1 MFLVVVVR
9 VVTLLSEL
17 RFFACKRRAPASRD
31 VGGGGWGLQQR
42 LPEMKAR
49 RNPRGG
55 PQEEAS
61 WGSDMCL
68 HHRWVVVP
76 PVNLDVK
83 IP

>member
-31 VGGGGWGLQQR
+31 VGGGGLQQR
-42 LPEMKAR
+42 LPENEGKS
-49 RNPRGG
+49 NPRGG

-61 WGSDMCL
+61 WGSDMRL
-68 HHRWVVVP
+68 HHRWVVVT